1 MSVTESTP
9 RSAEEAMMKV
19 VTISGA
25 WRSHMVQRISTA
37 EHASQPMIPHSLLLE
52 RLSLSADR
60 RDLNMFIFK
69 MSLLIYATC
78 T

>member
-9 RSAEEAMMKV
+9 RRAEEAMMKV
-19 VTISGA
+19 VTMSGA
-25 WRSHMVQRISTA
+25 WRSQTVQSIRTT
-37 EHASQPMIPHSLLLE
+37 EHVTQPMIPQSLLLE